1 MTDAEGKPMKQ
12 IYNASTSWKKAS
24 IKKPIHPWRFFSKL
38 KWLDGS
44 PLKILPYRQK
54 IFSDLLYKFDD
65 DESLYY
71 SLALLLRG
79 KKNDNSLDGMLAQ
92 LYALCAWKP
101 IGDFTGQIV
110 AFDEES
116 RRGFGLIQE
125 ARQSQPGA
133 A

>member
-1 MTDAEGKPMKQ
+1 MKQ

-24 IKKPIHPWRFFSKL
+24 IKKPIHPLRFFSKL

-54 IFSDLLYKFDD
+54 IFSNLLYKFDD

-71 SLALLLRG
+71 SLSLLCGERKTIRASTVCSRSFTRYVLGSPLETLPVRSSRSMKG
-79 KKNDNSLDGMLAQ
+79 KRMRL
-92 LYALCAWKP
+92 
-101 IGDFTGQIV
+101 
-110 AFDEES
+110 
-116 RRGFGLIQE
+116 GLIQE